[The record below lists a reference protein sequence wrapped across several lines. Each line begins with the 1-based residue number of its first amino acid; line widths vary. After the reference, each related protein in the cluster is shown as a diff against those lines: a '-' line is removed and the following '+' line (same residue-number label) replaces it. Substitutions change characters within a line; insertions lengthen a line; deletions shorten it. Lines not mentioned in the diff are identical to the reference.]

1 MSNIKIEFIAK
12 LNLQIKGLIIVGLTL
27 GLALGLTG
35 DDSEN
40 SNGSSKCVDKVNSK
54 CFKTAAIAADDVRCG
69 KIGEDLL
76 KKGGSAVDAII
87 GTLLCDGV
95 VNPYH
100 SGIGGATFF
109 NVYDK
114 QKEKVGQSW
123 PQNFSSE

>member
-1 MSNIKIEFIAK
+1 M
-12 LNLQIKGLIIVGLTL
+12 
-27 GLALGLTG
+27 
-35 DDSEN
+35 
-40 SNGSSKCVDKVNSK
+40 
-54 CFKTAAIAADDVRCG
+54 
-69 KIGEDLL
+69 L

-114 QKEKVGQSW
+114 QKEKSW
-123 PQNFSSE
+123 IDFKFSSRYISENKPLNFFFNFSKEEALFINCREMAPKKATQDMFVGNPLWAQHGPLAIAVPGEMKCFKVT